1 VSSQQQSRSPYPSPV
16 LKVTR
21 VVSPASTA
29 PSPQYTRSQPTPGPT
44 DLFSPPI
51 STTSAVQQQ
60 RNIHFNPT
68 SPRGREDVFSSPQAN
83 QEMTRHLRELL
94 QRQQFK
100 KETSVDQ
107 RMWNPEDAS
116 NQEIN
121 SQNVQNQEFETPSGP
136 TFRQPLP
143 PSAVKTQRMPFQQ
156 MGAPNTQM
164 VIRHRVQ
171 DSKFQVKFLQIMKW
185 CYKLNILILISRY
198 WIHGFDC

>member
-1 VSSQQQSRSPYPSPV
+1 MNSQQQSRSPYPSPV

-21 VVSPASTA
+21 VVSPASA
-29 PSPQYTRSQPTPGPT
+29 SPSPQYTRTQPTPGPA

-51 STTSAVQQQ
+51 STTSVVQQQ
-60 RNIHFNPT
+60 RNVHFNPT

-100 KETSVDQ
+100 KEPVDQ
-107 RMWNPEDAS
+107 RMWNSEDTS
-116 NQEIN
+116 NQEIT
-121 SQNVQNQEFETPSGP
+121 SQNVVTNQDFETSSSGP

-143 PSAVKTQRMPFQQ
+143 PSAVKTQRLPFQQ
-156 MGAPNTQM
+156 MGGQNAPM

-171 DSKFQVKFLQIMKW
+171 DPKLQVKLKLIFLS
-185 CYKLNILILISRY
+185 YYELNI
-198 WIHGFDC
+198 

>member
-1 VSSQQQSRSPYPSPV
+1 MFKDGSLTPLQSPSSASSQQQSRSPYPSPV
-16 LKVTR
+16 LKVAK
-21 VVSPASTA
+21 VVSPASAA

-51 STTSAVQQQ
+51 SSTPVVQQQ

-68 SPRGREDVFSSPQAN
+68 SPRGREEVFSSPQAN

-100 KETSVDQ
+100 KEPLVEQ
-107 RMWNPEDAS
+107 RMWNSEDAS
-116 NQEIN
+116 SQEII
-121 SQNVQNQEFETPSGP
+121 SQNVAQNQEFETPSGP

-156 MGAPNTQM
+156 MSAPNGQM

-171 DSKFQVKFLQIMKW
+171 DPKFQVIYFVNYIIVL
-185 CYKLNILILISRY
+185 
-198 WIHGFDC
+198 

>member
-1 VSSQQQSRSPYPSPV
+1 MTPLQSPSSVNSQQQSRSPYPSPV

-21 VVSPASTA
+21 VVSPASA
-29 PSPQYTRSQPTPGPT
+29 SASPQYTRTQPTPGPT

-51 STTSAVQQQ
+51 SSTSVVQQQ
-60 RNIHFNPT
+60 RNVHFNPT

-100 KETSVDQ
+100 KETPDQ
-107 RMWNPEDAS
+107 RIWNSEDTS
-116 NQEIN
+116 NQE
-121 SQNVQNQEFETPSGP
+121 SSPQTVVSNQDFDTPSSGP

-156 MGAPNTQM
+156 ISTPNAQM

-171 DSKFQVKFLQIMKW
+171 DPKFQVII
-185 CYKLNILILISRY
+185 ILFASI
-198 WIHGFDC
+198 C

>member
-1 VSSQQQSRSPYPSPV
+1 MNSQQQSRSPYPSPV

-21 VVSPASTA
+21 VVSPASA
-29 PSPQYTRSQPTPGPT
+29 SPSPQYTRSQPTPGPT

-51 STTSAVQQQ
+51 PSTSVVQQQ
-60 RNIHFNPT
+60 RNVHFNPT

-100 KETSVDQ
+100 KETPSDQ
-107 RMWNPEDAS
+107 RIWSSDETP

-121 SQNVQNQEFETPSGP
+121 SQNVQSQDFESTSGP

-143 PSAVKTQRMPFQQ
+143 PSAVKTQRMQFQP
-156 MGAPNTQM
+156 MGAPNSQM
-164 VIRHRVQ
+164 VIRHRIQ
-171 DSKFQVKFLQIMKW
+171 DPKLQVKYLFINNKF
-185 CYKLNILILISRY
+185 II
-198 WIHGFDC
+198 

>member
-1 VSSQQQSRSPYPSPV
+1 MNSQQQSRSPYPSPV

-21 VVSPASTA
+21 VVSPASA
-29 PSPQYTRSQPTPGPT
+29 SPSPQYTRSQPTSGQT

-51 STTSAVQQQ
+51 PSTSVVQQQ

-100 KETSVDQ
+100 KETPADQ
-107 RMWNPEDAS
+107 RIWNSEDTP
-116 NQEIN
+116 NQEIHP
-121 SQNVQNQEFETPSGP
+121 QNVVQSQEFESTSGP

-143 PSAVKTQRMPFQQ
+143 PSAVKNQRMQFQP
-156 MGAPNTQM
+156 MGAPNAQM

-171 DSKFQVKFLQIMKW
+171 DPKFQVKYF
-185 CYKLNILILISRY
+185 YYN
-198 WIHGFDC
+198 

>member
-1 VSSQQQSRSPYPSPV
+1 MSSQQQSQSRSPYPSPV

-21 VVSPASTA
+21 VVSPASA
-29 PSPQYTRSQPTPGPT
+29 SPSPQYTRSQPTPGPT

-51 STTSAVQQQ
+51 STTSVVQQQ
-60 RNIHFNPT
+60 RNVHFNPT

-100 KETSVDQ
+100 KETSTDQ
-107 RMWNPEDAS
+107 RLWNADDTS

-121 SQNVQNQEFETPSGP
+121 TQNVQNQEFETSSGP

-156 MGAPNTQM
+156 MGVPNAQM

-171 DSKFQVKFLQIMKW
+171 DPKFQVKSTFL
-185 CYKLNILILISRY
+185 
-198 WIHGFDC
+198 

>member
-1 VSSQQQSRSPYPSPV
+1 MSSQQQSRSPYPSPV

-21 VVSPASTA
+21 VVSPASAA
-29 PSPQYTRSQPTPGPT
+29 PSPQYTRSQPTTGPT

-51 STTSAVQQQ
+51 STTSVVQQQ

-100 KETSVDQ
+100 KESPIDQ
-107 RMWNPEDAS
+107 RMWNSEDVS
-116 NQEIN
+116 NQEISPQN
-121 SQNVQNQEFETPSGP
+121 IVQSQDFETPSTGP

-143 PSAVKTQRMPFQQ
+143 PAVKTQRMPFQQ
-156 MGAPNTQM
+156 VGTPNAQM

-171 DSKFQVKFLQIMKW
+171 DPKFQVKYI
-185 CYKLNILILISRY
+185 I
-198 WIHGFDC
+198 

>member
-1 VSSQQQSRSPYPSPV
+1 MTPLQSPSSVNSQQQSRSPYPSPV

-21 VVSPASTA
+21 VVSPASA
-29 PSPQYTRSQPTPGPT
+29 SASPQYTRTQPTPGPT

-51 STTSAVQQQ
+51 SSTSVVQQQ
-60 RNIHFNPT
+60 RNVHFNPT

-100 KETSVDQ
+100 KETPDQ
-107 RMWNPEDAS
+107 RLWSSDDTS
-116 NQEIN
+116 NQE
-121 SQNVQNQEFETPSGP
+121 SSPQTVVPNQDFDTPSSGP

-156 MGAPNTQM
+156 ISTPSAQM

-171 DSKFQVKFLQIMKW
+171 DPKFQV
-185 CYKLNILILISRY
+185 NIILFTLI
-198 WIHGFDC
+198 C

>member
-1 VSSQQQSRSPYPSPV
+1 VNSQQQSRSPYPSPV

-21 VVSPASTA
+21 VVSPASA
-29 PSPQYTRSQPTPGPT
+29 SPSPQYTRSQLTPGST

-51 STTSAVQQQ
+51 STTSVVQQQ
-60 RNIHFNPT
+60 RNTHFNPS

-94 QRQQFK
+94 QKQQFK
-100 KETSVDQ
+100 KETTADQ
-107 RMWNPEDAS
+107 RAWNSDDTS

-121 SQNVQNQEFETPSGP
+121 TQNAVQSQDFETSSGP

-143 PSAVKTQRMPFQQ
+143 PSAVKAQRMPFQQ
-156 MGAPNTQM
+156 MGAPNAQM

-171 DSKFQVKFLQIMKW
+171 DPKFQVK
-185 CYKLNILILISRY
+185 
-198 WIHGFDC
+198 

>member
-1 VSSQQQSRSPYPSPV
+1 M
-16 LKVTR
+16 
-21 VVSPASTA
+21 SPASSS
-29 PSPQYTRSQPTPGPT
+29 PSPQYTRTQQTSGPT

-51 STTSAVQQQ
+51 SATSVGQQQ
-60 RNIHFNPT
+60 RNVHFNPT

-100 KETSVDQ
+100 KEVPADQ
-107 RMWNPEDAS
+107 RMWNQEDTS
-116 NQEIN
+116 NQDI
-121 SQNVQNQEFETPSGP
+121 STQNAQNQDFDTPSGP

-156 MGAPNTQM
+156 IGAPNTPM

-171 DSKFQVKFLQIMKW
+171 DPKFQVKIKIFILKLLYI
-185 CYKLNILILISRY
+185 LNI
-198 WIHGFDC
+198 F

>member
-1 VSSQQQSRSPYPSPV
+1 MNSQQQSRSPYPSPV

-21 VVSPASTA
+21 VVSPASA
-29 PSPQYTRSQPTPGPT
+29 SPSPQYTRSQPTPGPT

-51 STTSAVQQQ
+51 STTSVVQQQ
-60 RNIHFNPT
+60 RNIHFNPS

-94 QRQQFK
+94 QKQQFK
-100 KETSVDQ
+100 KETTADQ
-107 RMWNPEDAS
+107 RTWNTED

-121 SQNVQNQEFETPSGP
+121 AQNQDFETSSGP

-143 PSAVKTQRMPFQQ
+143 PSAVKVQRMPFQQ
-156 MGAPNTQM
+156 MGAPNAQM

-171 DSKFQVKFLQIMKW
+171 DPKFQVK
-185 CYKLNILILISRY
+185 Y
-198 WIHGFDC
+198 

>member
-1 VSSQQQSRSPYPSPV
+1 M

-21 VVSPASTA
+21 VVSPASA
-29 PSPQYTRSQPTPGPT
+29 SASPQYTRSQPTPGPP

-51 STTSAVQQQ
+51 STSSVVPQQ
-60 RNIHFNPT
+60 RNVNFNPS

-83 QEMTRHLRELL
+83 QEMSRHLRELL

-100 KETSVDQ
+100 KETPAD
-107 RMWNPEDAS
+107 RLWNSEDTS
-116 NQEIN
+116 NQEMSPQGVVP
-121 SQNVQNQEFETPSGP
+121 SQDFESPSGP

-156 MGAPNTQM
+156 MGAPNSQM

-171 DSKFQVKFLQIMKW
+171 DPKFQVRV
-185 CYKLNILILISRY
+185 KLNSVFKLLTI
-198 WIHGFDC
+198 

>member
-1 VSSQQQSRSPYPSPV
+1 MNSQQQSRSPYPSPV

-21 VVSPASTA
+21 VVSPASA
-29 PSPQYTRSQPTPGPT
+29 SPSPQYTRTQQTPGPT

-51 STTSAVQQQ
+51 STTSVVQQQ
-60 RNIHFNPT
+60 RNVHFNPT

-100 KETSVDQ
+100 KETPTDQ
-107 RMWNPEDAS
+107 RMWNSEDTS
-116 NQEIN
+116 NQEI
-121 SQNVQNQEFETPSGP
+121 SSHNVVPSQEFEATSGP

-143 PSAVKTQRMPFQQ
+143 PSAVKTQRLPFQQ
-156 MGAPNTQM
+156 MGAQNAPM

-171 DSKFQVKFLQIMKW
+171 DPKLQVNFTLILSFMF
-185 CYKLNILILISRY
+185 YELNILNVIFRY
-198 WIHGFDC
+198 

>member
-1 VSSQQQSRSPYPSPV
+1 M
-16 LKVTR
+16 
-21 VVSPASTA
+21 SPASSS
-29 PSPQYTRSQPTPGPT
+29 PSPQYTRTQQTSGPT

-51 STTSAVQQQ
+51 SATSVGQQQ
-60 RNIHFNPT
+60 RNVHFNPT

-100 KETSVDQ
+100 KEVPADQ
-107 RMWNPEDAS
+107 RMWNPEDSS
-116 NQEIN
+116 NQDI
-121 SQNVQNQEFETPSGP
+121 SAQNAQNQDFDTPSGP

-156 MGAPNTQM
+156 IGAPNTPM

-171 DSKFQVKFLQIMKW
+171 DPKFQVKIKIFILKLLYIKHFLI
-185 CYKLNILILISRY
+185 
-198 WIHGFDC
+198 